1 MGLSHDEK
9 QVKVTTNMVF
19 TSVNNSQLDLPIP
32 EAGNINFFYDLDS
45 IPETGS
51 TSIVRQEARGR
62 INIDRA
68 FS

>member
-1 MGLSHDEK
+1 MGLPHDE
-9 QVKVTTNMVF
+9 KVTTNIVF

-32 EAGNINFFYDLDS
+32 ETGNINFFYDLDS

-62 INIDRA
+62 IDIDRA